1 MAIYLLLNLA
11 EKVSVE
17 VKMQRK
23 GIVSLLSRC
32 LERRNVD
39 LIILVLS
46 FLKKLSMFKEN
57 IVDMVSYGLLLKNN
71 QFYFFTFLDLKR
83 SVRLK
88 ASFGVG
94 GLVLNE
100 YSVVEFYLKINGS
113 TTTVYFVM
121 LETKC

>member
-57 IVDMVSYGLLLKNN
+57 IVDMVS
-71 QFYFFTFLDLKR
+71 
-83 SVRLK
+83 
-88 ASFGVG
+88 
-94 GLVLNE
+94 
-100 YSVVEFYLKINGS
+100 
-113 TTTVYFVM
+113 
-121 LETKC
+121 